1 MTLAEK
7 PTDEPKTV
15 PSMVREPKFRVKYD
29 ANKGPQTDNN
39 TVSSGAD
46 ESVNS
51 AGEPEINLGSII
63 DCSDCGARRT
73 TIVVVD
79 NHLCCEGLPF
89 FKQKKYGKIV
99 YTDHAR
105 KQFVSKSERKRIAKR
120 KAKRNNNKKKN

>member
-39 TVSSGAD
+39 IVSREAD
-46 ESVNS
+46 DSVNS
-51 AGEPEINLGSII
+51 AGKPEINLGSIT

-79 NHLCCEGLPF
+79 NHLCCEECNSPIGGSF
-89 FKQKKYGKIV
+89 
-99 YTDHAR
+99 DHFDSAEDR
-105 KQFVSKSERKRIAKR
+105 GMHFQELIRQYFNTAAS
-120 KAKRNNNKKKN
+120 